1 MKAQKLLLLSA
12 CALLTTSLVFAQPT
26 FQSGQDPKPAGK
38 KWEKIQNMSDEFNGS
53 SLDGSKWAKSDPQ
66 WAGRVP
72 GKFKENTIVVG
83 GGDLKVTNYKLSS
96 PEGSYTHAC
105 GLIRSLAKNTYGYY
119 ETRMKASRTF
129 MSSTF
134 WLFNKRN
141 EGSGCDVRTTELDI
155 TETVG
160 FNSNGA
166 SWVDTN
172 IRSMNSN
179 THSRGTTCSSTPVG
193 QQGNKAALG
202 GQSWQ
207 DYHVYG
213 VWWKSKTELLFYLDG
228 QFKYQITPPADFN
241 LPMYLRMV
249 TETYDW
255 NPVPPDGGMT
265 GSADSRTTYY
275 DWTRSWRL
283 VDDNNPNPGNTTV
296 NCTSLPSSLTSGT
309 SITAS
314 VDYTTDQS
322 RDVVI
327 ELWNSGWLGQ
337 GKTTVNAGSG
347 TANVT
352 INLSNAPA
360 AGSNYLLKASI
371 RPVGAPWQQNIDAC
385 NKSNITVTTG
395 GSANQ
400 APYGGTARTLPGSV
414 EAEHFDTGGQGVAY
428 NDTGANNIGGSFRT
442 SEGVDITSLAAGGHT
457 VGWTAN
463 GEWLEYTVNFNVSQD
478 YDFFPSVSSP
488 SSSGRLRILIDGVA
502 QTGDLTVPNTGS
514 YNTYQVMHVRNI
526 NVSAGTHVVRM
537 EIVNSG
543 FNLNSWAAWKAQF
556 PAARTIGDLEEQ
568 ISGPADM
575 KNINVYPNP
584 FSSGNLTIVPRS
596 NQPGVIQIFSLQGK
610 QIFERNIQG
619 NSIEITRDVF
629 NASGIYI
636 IKVNDL
642 RQKLIV
648 H

>member
-1 MKAQKLLLLSA
+1 MLAFILALSPNLMYAQLWQGNGRIAVSSDGNQHDSDDWAATAVTLAIIGNRQLQDKLVHYDYANHVWNNNTLFETNIEESA
-12 CALLTTSLVFAQPT
+12 LGAAQR
-26 FQSGQDPKPAGK
+26 FGFDQSKFFNAYRNQTAAINSIKNAVNASSANNRLYFILAGPM
-38 KWEKIQNMSDEFNGS
+38 E
-53 SLDGSKWAKSDPQ
+53 
-66 WAGRVP
+66 VP
-72 GKFKENTIVVG
+72 YQGI
-83 GGDLKVTNYKLSS
+83 
-96 PEGSYTHAC
+96 
-105 GLIRSLAKNTYGYY
+105 LA
-119 ETRMKASRTF
+119 ADA
-129 MSSTF
+129 
-134 WLFNKRN
+134 NKRQYVTCISHSTWN
-141 EGSGCDVRTTELDI
+141 DHHGDCDDGRDWTECHPGSHHKPDI
-155 TETVG
+155 EALGVTWVG
-160 FNSNGA
+160 ISDQNTNKFNTGSMA
-166 SWVDTN
+166 SWNFLNTLNGTYDAAYEWTYTRVDLAYTTGDASDCGIAYYLFTGDQN
-172 IRSMNSN
+172 GN
-179 THSRGTTCSSTPVG
+179 TTKLENFMKTPV
-193 QQGNKAALG
+193 
-202 GQSWQ
+202 S
-207 DYHVYG
+207 
-213 VWWKSKTELLFYLDG
+213 
-228 QFKYQITPPADFN
+228 
-241 LPMYLRMV
+241 
-249 TETYDW
+249 
-255 NPVPPDGGMT
+255 
-265 GSADSRTTYY
+265 
-275 DWTRSWRL
+275 
-283 VDDNNPNPGNTTV
+283 NPNPSNATV
-296 NCTSLPSSLTSGT
+296 NCTTLPSSLTSGT

-314 VDYTTDQS
+314 VDYTADQS

-347 TANVT
+347 TANII

-371 RPVGAPWQQNIDAC
+371 RPVGASWQQNIDAC
-385 NKSNITVTTG
+385 NKNNITVTTG

-568 ISGPADM
+568 MSDPTDM
-575 KNINVYPNP
+575 RNFSVYPNP

-610 QIFERNIQG
+610 RIFERSTQG